1 MSEEKSGKT
10 GQYFV
15 VAIIVMIVA
24 LFGVNVV
31 MDGGASS
38 HHDEGGAHGEVVV
51 SSADHA
57 APVVRQRVVEVDDTQ
72 LKKVVAERDEARR
85 QVQALQ
91 LDVEKLDQQLKLVKA
106 DLGDRERRLAQVQD
120 LIDAEIAR
128 SN

>member
-38 HHDEGGAHGEVVV
+38 RHEEGGGHGAAEV
-51 SSADHA
+51 SSAHHA

-72 LKKVVAERDEARR
+72 LRKAVAERDEARR